1 MCERRKCIYR
11 GTHGNCDYLSKTG
24 KSRLRQIAEAIQMP
38 TNSQEVY
45 DLTAGKVCPF
55 YRKRGE
61 DEKPLQAVLAEMR
74 FKAAERKAK
83 KDRKFVPKLTP
94 EEEKKISI
102 WYRRGLSDTNIA
114 DKLHIPFYKVSFWR
128 QKNKLASNFIRQ
140 RAFDEKKAWEL
151 YKQGKTDVEIG
162 KALGRSTTTIYNW
175 RRRADLEANL
185 QALYL
190 QEEKKE
196 LRKRLYREGKT
207 DREIAEQTGSTKSSI
222 RAWRQYH
229 KLPANDQR
237 VEIRYDRE
245 KMMQMY
251 REGMNDC
258 QIARELGCHSGTVG
272 KWREKNGLGVNK
284 TRKKRRAHE

>member
-24 KSRLRQIAEAIQMP
+24 KSRLRQIAQAIQMP

-45 DLTAGKVCPF
+45 DIAEGKVCPF

-128 QKNKLASNFIRQ
+128 QKNKLESNFIRQ
-140 RAFDEKKAWEL
+140 RSFDEKKAWEL

-196 LRKRLYREGKT
+196 IRKKLYLEGKT
-207 DREIAEQTGSTKSSI
+207 DREIAELSGSTLKSI
-222 RAWRQYH
+222 RAWRHYH
-229 KLPANDQR
+229 KLRVNDER
-237 VEIRYDRE
+237 SKKRYDRDR
-245 KMMQMY
+245 MM
-251 REGMNDC
+251 ELWKAGLNDS
-258 QIARELGCHSGTVG
+258 QIARELGCNSNTVG
-272 KWREKNGLGVNK
+272 KWREKNGLEYNK
-284 TRKKRRAHE
+284 TRKKKVSK

>member
-1 MCERRKCIYR
+1 MCNRTKCIYR
-11 GTHGNCDYLSKTG
+11 GAQGICDYLSKTG
-24 KSRLRQIAEAIQMP
+24 KSKLRQIAEEIQMP
-38 TNSQEVY
+38 TNSEEVRE
-45 DLTAGKVCPF
+45 LAGGKDCPF

-128 QKNKLASNFIRQ
+128 QKNKLESNFIRQ

-196 LRKRLYREGKT
+196 IRKKLYLEGKT
-207 DREIAEQTGSTKSSI
+207 DREIAELTGSTLKSI
-222 RAWRQYH
+222 RAWRHYH
-229 KLPANDQR
+229 KLRANDAR
-237 VEIRYDRE
+237 AEVRYDRE
-245 KMMQMY
+245 KMMQLY
-251 REGMNDC
+251 KEGMNDC
-258 QIARELGCHSGTVG
+258 QIARVLGCHSGTVG

-284 TRKKRRAHE
+284 TKKKKVSK